1 MEIRARNVQEAYCLG
16 LAALRRDGVWQ
27 ETRNGRAL
35 VHPEPVLTRY
45 ERPME
50 RVLLDGVRDANP
62 FFHLMESLWMLA
74 GRNDV
79 ASLAPFNAGLKT
91 YSDDGVSYHGAYGH
105 RWRHHFEDGEPYEAH
120 TMGEGPTYQDQLARI
135 IQLLRANPDDRRV
148 VLAMWDP
155 VTDLGQDGADFPCNT
170 QVYFRT
176 RLTPV
181 PPDTVTPKLQE
192 RARARPADMLSLD
205 ITVTCRSNDAIW
217 GAYGA
222 NAVHFSVLQEFV
234 AAACGFRVGTMWQ
247 LSNNLHAYEDKLQEV
262 GVPAMPVTWA
272 KGGRMFKY
280 AASIPMGL
288 YRDGLPVD
296 EYKAREVKSSP
307 LFADCSMLTDQE
319 LMTSCDETWAFV
331 QTLWGTASEKL
342 GSVPLSPTW
351 TSEGLDT
358 VRCMVASYW
367 NFKRRRRK
375 DALGLAHKIPA
386 PDWQRACVEWL
397 ERRYA

>member
-1 MEIRARNVQEAYCLG
+1 MELRARNVQEAYVLG

-27 ETRNGRAL
+27 DTRGGRAL

-105 RWRHHFEDGEPYEAH
+105 RWRHHFEDGEPYSAH
-120 TMGEGPTYQDQLARI
+120 QMGEGPTYQDQLARI
-135 IQLLRANPDDRRV
+135 IQLLRANPEDRRV
-148 VLAMWDP
+148 VLSMWDP

-176 RLTPV
+176 RHAEAGQFIEGTGRQRQSV
-181 PPDTVTPKLQE
+181 
-192 RARARPADMLSLD
+192 LD

-234 AAACGFRVGTMWQ
+234 AAACGFWVGTMCQ

-272 KGGRMFKY
+272 HGGQMFRY
-280 AASIPMGL
+280 VPSIPLGL
-288 YRDGLPVD
+288 RMDGEPTD
-296 EYKAREVKSSP
+296 EYTAREVKSMPFFSPCPDAPVAEIMQDIDNLWDFICGFWAAGETDLVRWTGSP
-307 LFADCSMLTDQE
+307 L
-319 LMTSCDETWAFV
+319 V
-331 QTLWGTASEKL
+331 QTEALW
-342 GSVPLSPTW
+342 
-351 TSEGLDT
+351 T
-358 VRCMVASYW
+358 VTHMVGAYW
-367 NFKRRRRK
+367 NFKKRQREK
-375 DALGLAHKIPA
+375 ALDMAQNIPA
-386 PDWQRACVEWL
+386 PDWRRACVEWL